1 MKKRLLSSATAA
13 LAVTAASL
21 WFAGCSPTAPLGK
34 LSDGTAGD
42 ISMEFTQMSSESSAG
57 LAKAAAIQGEMAD
70 TVVYTSEIILQH
82 WTYDPASKWWT
93 RSFED
98 SLSDG
103 RAFTRTDSLQ
113 FTDAASQLLTTM
125 PAWVTTSGWT
135 HIRHVTRHG
144 MVNTFNSRFEMT
156 VVVAKGAD
164 TTATWNGTVS
174 GTWNGAVFSN
184 TVVTNVTRKYAD
196 VGGVH
201 WWRFPTSGTI
211 SINNPLR
218 VWTITFTGN
227 ATVDVTVT
235 RKSDNKQK
243 TFTIDISTGK
253 ENE

>member
-1 MKKRLLSSATAA
+1 MKKHTATAA
-13 LAVTAASL
+13 IIFGTTAL
-21 WFAGCSPTAPLGK
+21 WFAGCSPLASKDK

-42 ISMEFTQMSSESSAG
+42 ISMEVAQMSSESSVG
-57 LAKAAAIQGEMAD
+57 LAKTVAVQQEFAD
-70 TVVYTSEIILQH
+70 TVVYSNEIVLQR
-82 WTYDPASKWWT
+82 WTYDPGSKWWT

-98 SLSDG
+98 SLWDG

-113 FTDAASQLLTTM
+113 FTDSASQLLTTM

-144 MVNTFNSRFEMT
+144 LVNTFNSRFAMT

-164 TTATWNGTVS
+164 TIATWNGTVS

-184 TVVTNVTRKYAD
+184 TTVANVVRKFAN

-201 WWRFPTSGTI
+201 WWRFPLSGTI
-211 SINNPLR
+211 AIDNPLR
-218 VWTITFTGN
+218 IWNVTFTGGGT
-227 ATVDVTVT
+227 AEVAVT

-243 TFTIDISTGK
+243 TFTIDISNGR